1 MLAWFYANPR
11 LQVEVVNRQY
21 GSSAPNR
28 VRGLMRCPVCE
39 LELGVERQAGEVALR
54 YSFKDWVNRC
64 SCQRG
69 DPALC

>member
-1 MLAWFYANPR
+1 MLHWRTPKNGAKPR
-11 LQVEVVNRQY
+11 Q
-21 GSSAPNR
+21 GKSR